1 MQQSLSLAKRLRF
14 FLSNRVARRIALR
27 AGGALLVFVI
37 GARFIWPALPLWE
50 MIGSVVVVFCAT
62 YIASYQVLHN
72 RMELARRT
80 LHQIRRHQF
89 ENLETTESPKGDEL
103 NALIWQ
109 VYRTGL
115 ALEKEIRELR
125 KIENY
130 RRDFLGNVSHELKT
144 PIFAIHGFA
153 ETLLDGAIHDE
164 RFSEAFVEKI
174 LRNAKRLHNLAQ
186 DLAAIARIETGELK
200 MTMEPFHLARLVRE
214 IIESLEGTAADKTIT
229 LQYHLSEGL
238 PTVMGDRERI
248 GQVITNLV
256 DNAIKYNDEGGH
268 VEVVARR
275 LPTNEVKISIVDNGI
290 GIPPQHIA
298 RLTERFF
305 RVDTSRSRSQG
316 GTGLGLAIVKHIL
329 GAHKQTLR
337 IESGPNKGSTFSFA
351 LAVAETPALP
361 EKTEVVLAPQLDSA

>member
-1 MQQSLSLAKRLRF
+1 MASSRVPTRLQKS
-14 FLSNRVARRIALR
+14 LSNRVAFRIAAR
-27 AGGALLVFVI
+27 VGIALLIFVLA
-37 GARFIWPALPLWE
+37 ARFVWPTLPLLE
-50 MIGSVVVVFCAT
+50 MIGSVMVVFVAA
-62 YIASYQVLHN
+62 YVASYRVLHG
-72 RMELARRT
+72 RMQLAQRT
-80 LHQIRRHQF
+80 LRQIRQHQF

-164 RFSEAFVEKI
+164 RFNEAFVEKI

-186 DLAAIARIETGELK
+186 DLSAIARIETGELK
-200 MTMEPFHLARLVRE
+200 MTMQPFHLERLVRE
-214 IIESLEGTAADKTIT
+214 IIESLEGAAADKNIV
-229 LQYHLSEGL
+229 LQYHVSGQL
-238 PTVMGDRERI
+238 PPVMGDRERI

-256 DNAIKYNDEGGH
+256 DNGIKYNDEGGH
-268 VEVVARR
+268 VEVVARL
-275 LPTNEVKISIVDNGI
+275 LPTQRVKISIVDNGI

-329 GAHKQTLR
+329 GAHEQTLLV
-337 IESGPNKGSTFSFA
+337 ESSPNKGSTFSFA
-351 LAVAETPALP
+351 LSVATPKPAAEP
-361 EKTEVVLAPQLDSA
+361 ATPVLAPPAEVS

>member
-1 MQQSLSLAKRLRF
+1 MESLPLAQQIRLY
-14 FLSNRVARRIALR
+14 LSNKVAYRIAIR
-27 AGGALLVFVI
+27 VGITLLIFVI
-37 GARFIWPALPLWE
+37 GARFVWPSLPLLE
-50 MIGSVVVVFCAT
+50 MIGSVVVVFCAA
-62 YIASYQVLHN
+62 YVASYKVLHD

-89 ENLETTESPKGDEL
+89 ENLETTDSPKGDEL

-174 LRNAKRLHNLAQ
+174 LRNAKRLHNLSQ
-186 DLAAIARIETGELK
+186 DLSAIARIETGELK
-200 MTMEPFHLARLVRE
+200 MTMEPFHLSRLVRE
-214 IIESLEGTAADKTIT
+214 IIESLEGTAADKNIT
-229 LQYHLSEGL
+229 LQYHVSERL

-256 DNAIKYNDEGGH
+256 DNAIKYNDDGGH

-275 LPTNEVKISIVDNGI
+275 LPTQEVKISIVDNGI

-329 GAHKQTLR
+329 GAHNQTLR
-337 IESGPNKGSTFSFA
+337 VESSPNKGSTFSFG
-351 LAVAETPALP
+351 LAVAVTETKP
-361 EKTEVVLAPQLDSA
+361 EAPVAVLAPST